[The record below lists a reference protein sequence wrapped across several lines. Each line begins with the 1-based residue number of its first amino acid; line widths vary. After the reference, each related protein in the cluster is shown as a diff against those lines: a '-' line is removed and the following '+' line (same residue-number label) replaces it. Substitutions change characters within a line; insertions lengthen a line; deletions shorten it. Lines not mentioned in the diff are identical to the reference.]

1 LEVWESL
8 QTKMEESGDG
18 MEHRNPA
25 VATCCVCMEPWT
37 SGGAHRI
44 WYTHFFRIYSTFQ
57 FCSQKE
63 IVMCLQLHSV
73 WSCVRQVVPGEV
85 AGRLRWHH
93 GQGWLT
99 FIPLLPWFILFDL
112 SFASPN
118 NLSLYQFPVSAVR
131 RKLWALIVSLVLVS
145 LCNSKSWVLV
155 SLCNFSSS
163 KTMCRLIVPLKVY
176 PLHRCQPFPL
186 IVLYTLMWVPLKPFN
201 YHYRPS

>member
-1 LEVWESL
+1 MDYSSGSSQEPDEEQLAAHLEIWENL

-85 AGRLRWHH
+85 AGPLRWNH
-93 GQGWLT
+93 GQG
-99 FIPLLPWFILFDL
+99 
-112 SFASPN
+112 
-118 NLSLYQFPVSAVR
+118 
-131 RKLWALIVSLVLVS
+131 
-145 LCNSKSWVLV
+145 
-155 SLCNFSSS
+155 
-163 KTMCRLIVPLKVY
+163 
-176 PLHRCQPFPL
+176 
-186 IVLYTLMWVPLKPFN
+186 
-201 YHYRPS
+201 